1 MALIQAVEG
10 LQATR
15 NRTEN

>member
-1 MALIQAVEG
+1 MALIQAVGG